1 MLIAVNVRLL
11 LAGKLEGIGY
21 FSYEVLKRI
30 TTAHPEHIF
39 YFFFDRPFDP
49 TFIFSENV
57 IPIVLQPPARHP
69 ILWFLW
75 FEIAVYRALKKI
87 KADIFFSP
95 EGYLSLR
102 SRVFTVMIL
111 HDLAYLHQPENMQN
125 AHLNY
130 FKKYVPRFIQRAD
143 KIVTVSQFVKQDIL
157 SQFPDV
163 SPEKISV
170 CYNAARTGFLPLN
183 AGDKQNV
190 QNKYTQG
197 APYFIYVGAIH
208 PRKNIHRLIAA
219 FDDFKNKSGG
229 EYKLLIVGRMAW
241 KTDEVTAAYANAQ
254 FKNDII
260 FTGYVEEEDLRA
272 LVAAAFCMVYVS
284 LFEGFGMPIIEAMQ
298 CGVPVI
304 TSDKTAL
311 PEIADDA
318 ALCVDPYDI
327 EKISE
332 AMLLLTKSEST
343 RIALIESGHRRASD
357 FSWDKTVSELESIL
371 QLLRKV

>member
-1 MLIAVNVRLL
+1 MLIAVNARLL

-30 TTAHPEHIF
+30 TAAHPEHIF
-39 YFFFDRPFDP
+39 YFFFDRPFDSA
-49 TFIFSENV
+49 FIFSQNV
-57 IPIVLQPPARHP
+57 VPLVLQPPARHP
-69 ILWFLW
+69 VLWFLW
-75 FEIAVYRALKKI
+75 FEFSVYHALKKI
-87 KADIFFSP
+87 KADIFFSL

-102 SRVFTVMIL
+102 SKVPTVMVL

-130 FKKYVPRFIQRAD
+130 FRKYVPRFINRAE

-157 SQFPDV
+157 SNFPNV
-163 SPEKISV
+163 LPEKISV
-170 CYNAARTGFLPLN
+170 CYNAARAGFFPAN
-183 AGDKQNV
+183 TAEKKNV
-190 QNKYTQG
+190 QDKFAES

-219 FDDFKNKSGG
+219 FDDFKIKSGA
-229 EYKLLIVGRMAW
+229 EHKLLIVGRMAW
-241 KTDEVTAAYANAQ
+241 KTDAVTAAYENAQ

-272 LVAAAFCMVYVS
+272 LVAAAFCMVYIS

-304 TSDKTAL
+304 TSDTSAL
-311 PEIADDA
+311 PEIAGGA

-332 AMLLLTKSEST
+332 AMFSLTKNESL
-343 RIALIESGHRRASD
+343 RLALIERGNQRASD
-357 FSWDKTVSELESIL
+357 FSWDKTVGELWKIL
-371 QLLRKV
+371 LHDKN